1 MDPTNNSSARLTSRI
16 LAPVRSNGYRVG
28 NQLRRTDSV
37 STIDSLPSP
46 GSQTPRCN
54 NVNRLFLGLSS
65 QDGGDEL
72 SLGLSPTSSPT
83 KSIDLHSAG
92 PPQYIIY
99 LEPSKDTLLSQFF
112 MEKAQETIKMYGP
125 DSSHRYFPHCSL
137 TSFFSIPTTCEGK
150 ENMGDNCSPVVVVDG
165 KSDEGEID
173 MIFKDVLVEHFGCL
187 NKFHLLSSNN
197 GSVVPLATETGYVIA
212 PISSK
217 LLMNEVGMVVESLGK
232 RLKTPVKLKHQ
243 WHVTLASGRNTIEQQ
258 LICAIYGNLESLLIG
273 AEWDIVAYES
283 PSSSLGTWDHKFREI
298 YRMPVVAVGRKC
310 ND

>member
-1 MDPTNNSSARLTSRI
+1 MEPTKNYSARLTSRM

-54 NVNRLFLGLSS
+54 NVNRLFLGLCSH
-65 QDGGDEL
+65 DGDEL

-83 KSIDLHSAG
+83 KSIDSHSTG

-112 MEKAQETIKMYGP
+112 MEKAQQTMKMYGP

-137 TSFFSIPTTCEGK
+137 TSFFSVPTICEGK
-150 ENMGDNCSPVVVVDG
+150 ENVGDNCSPMVDG
-165 KSDEGEID
+165 KSDEAVVD
-173 MIFKDVLVEHFGCL
+173 SIFKEVLVEHFGCI
-187 NKFHLLSSNN
+187 NQFHLFSSHN
-197 GSVVPLATETGYVIA
+197 GSVVPLATETGYVIN

-217 LLMNEVGMVVESLGK
+217 LLMNQVGMVVDSLAK

-273 AEWDIVAYES
+273 AEWDVVAYES
-283 PSSSLGTWDHKFREI
+283 PSTSLGTLDHKFREI
-298 YRMPVVAVGRKC
+298 YRMPAVAVGTKM
-310 ND
+310 